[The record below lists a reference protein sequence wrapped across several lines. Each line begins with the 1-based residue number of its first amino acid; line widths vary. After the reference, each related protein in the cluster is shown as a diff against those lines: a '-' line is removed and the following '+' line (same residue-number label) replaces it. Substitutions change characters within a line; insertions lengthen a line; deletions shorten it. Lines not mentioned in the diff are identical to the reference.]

1 MYGLVQF
8 CEVLTAFSSS
18 NELLLQK
25 TASSSSLQFQ
35 QFLRSSL
42 QFPAVSRSS
51 AVSCSSCEVSL
62 SGWGGGLRPVSIVV
76 CSD

>member
-42 QFPAVSRSS
+42 QFPAQFREVPQFR
-51 AVSCSSCEVSL
+51 AVPAQFRCRV
-62 SGWGGGLRPVSIVV
+62 GVVV
-76 CSD
+76 CVQ

>member
-42 QFPAVSRSS
+42 QLPAVSQFRSFVQS
-51 AVSCSSCEVSL
+51 LRSFAV
-62 SGWGGGLRPVSIVV
+62 GLG
-76 CSD
+76 